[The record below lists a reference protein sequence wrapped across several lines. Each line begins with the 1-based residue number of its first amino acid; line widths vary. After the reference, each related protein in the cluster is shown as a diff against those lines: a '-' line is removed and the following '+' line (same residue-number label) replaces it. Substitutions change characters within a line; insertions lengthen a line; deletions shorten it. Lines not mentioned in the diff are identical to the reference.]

1 MYNFFIDFFMLLLPF
16 GEKEYALNPSKIICL
31 GKNYAAHAR
40 EMKSEVPREPI
51 IFLKPPSSLIGPND
65 KVILPPMSREVH
77 HEVELAVII
86 GKNGKNIPQD
96 EAMEH
101 VLGYTIL
108 LDITARDIQSAARE
122 RGLPWTVSKGFDTFA
137 PVGPRIVAAVDI
149 DPHNVEIGLKVNGEI
164 RQRSNTSNMLF
175 KIPQLIEYIS
185 SIMTLESGDII
196 ATGTPEGVGKIEHG
210 DVIEAWIEGIGIL
223 KVHVV

>member
-1 MYNFFIDFFMLLLPF
+1 MLVLPF
-16 GEKEYALNPSKIICL
+16 GDGEYTLNPSKIICL
-31 GKNYAAHAR
+31 GKNYAEHAR

-51 IFLKPPSSLIGPND
+51 IFLKPPSSLIGPGEN
-65 KVILPPMSREVH
+65 VVLPSISKEVH

-86 GKNGKNIPQD
+86 GKRGKNIPEE

-108 LDITARDIQSAARE
+108 LDITARDLQSFARE
-122 RGLPWTVSKGFDTFA
+122 WGLPWTVSKGFDTFA
-137 PVGPRIVAAVDI
+137 PVGPRIVAAGDI
-149 DPHNVEIGLKVNGEI
+149 DPHNLEIGLRVNGRV
-164 RQRSNTSNMLF
+164 RQRSRTFMMLF
-175 KIPQLIEYIS
+175 KIPRLIEYIS
-185 SIMTLESGDII
+185 SIMTLEVGDII

-210 DVIEAWIEGIGIL
+210 DIIEAWIEGIGTL